1 MTQLDLFA
9 APEPEYLI
17 NPKKCGT
24 CVFMNTYLPGCSE
37 RGLGRCVNKTGK
49 AYYLLPENTRP
60 NVFHDGRVEYPRGGS
75 WAYVAKDSAAC
86 DKHKSKKE

>member
-24 CVFMNTYLPGCSE
+24 CDFMITYLAGCHPGKI
-37 RGLGRCVNKTGK
+37 GRCVNET
-49 AYYLLPENTRP
+49 ARSYYLLPENTRP
-60 NVFHDGRVEYPRGGS
+60 NFRHDGSIEYPSGGS
-75 WAYVAKDSAAC
+75 WAYVAQDSAAC
-86 DKHKSKKE
+86 DKHRRR